1 MRVPVSLVLAVTLAS
16 WSCTGPAPAL
26 SPSTTAPVP
35 ALVVKSRGEVLVP
48 ARPGEA
54 GIPDAAV
61 RAAVALYRD
70 QIDTG
75 RIAGAVLLIA
85 RDGKVAVHEAFGW
98 RDVHAKSPMDRT
110 TVFRMSSNTKPVTAA
125 AVARLADRGKLR
137 FTDPVRLHLP
147 TWNNRRARAITIH
160 QLLSH
165 TSGIR
170 IDALFAPEWIR
181 WPWSEPRT
189 LRSETDRIGRV
200 GAAAEPGT
208 SYFYTNAGY
217 NALAGLVET
226 VSGSSLDAFLRD
238 EIFSPLGLSDSFSF
252 EADGR
257 LGEKIHRLGPTYTP
271 GEGGSWTAIWK
282 PGDPPEVPFA
292 RGSGGLVTTAWDY
305 AVFMQMLLNGG
316 IYGDVRLLR
325 PETVRAMLTA
335 HTPSGARGYGYGWGI
350 NDDGIFTHSGS
361 SGTFAWGDPTR
372 RVIVVALT
380 QTPGATDLRPQ
391 LMKILNGG

>member
-1 MRVPVSLVLAVTLAS
+1 MRFAASLVLAATLAV
-16 WSCTGPAPAL
+16 WSCTGPAPEPA
-26 SPSTTAPVP
+26 PSTVPVP
-35 ALVVKSRGEVLVP
+35 LLVVKSRGDVLVP
-48 ARPGEA
+48 ATQSNA
-54 GIPDAAV
+54 GLSDRAV
-61 RAAVALYRD
+61 QAAVALYRD
-70 QIDTG
+70 QIDAG
-75 RIAGAVLLIA
+75 KIAGAVLLIA
-85 RDGKVAVHEAFGW
+85 RDGKVVIHEAFGW

-110 TVFRMSSNTKPVTAA
+110 TMFRMSSNTKPVTAA
-125 AVARLADRGKLR
+125 AVALLADRNELR
-137 FTDPVRLHLP
+137 FTDPVRIHLP

-181 WPWSEPRT
+181 WPWIGPRT
-189 LRSETDRIGRV
+189 LRKETERIGRV

-226 VSGSSLDAFLRD
+226 VSDQPLDLFLRD
-238 EIFSPLGLSDSFSF
+238 QIFEPLGMSDSYSF
-252 EADGR
+252 EADER
-257 LGEKIHRLGPTYTP
+257 LGNKIHRLGPTYTP
-271 GEGGSWTAIWK
+271 GGGRGWTVTWK
-282 PGDPPEVPFA
+282 PGDPPEVPFP

-316 IYGDVRLLR
+316 MYGDLRLLR
-325 PETVRAMLTA
+325 PETVRAMLTP
-335 HTPSGARGYGYGWGI
+335 HTPGGARGYGYGWGI

-361 SGTFAWGDPTR
+361 TGTFAWGDSTR